1 MEPQRTTRVG
11 KSARKRAALGIRTG
25 CVRGPR
31 QRLERIPGVVI
42 PHQMKS
48 ASALG
53 GKRPG
58 SAVPAAESPVS
69 RMNNF
74 HPPFS

>member
-11 KSARKRAALGIRTG
+11 KSARKRAALEIRTG

-31 QRLERIPGVVI
+31 QKLERIAGVVI

-53 GKRPG
+53 EKRQSSEG
-58 SAVPAAESPVS
+58 PAAEFPVS